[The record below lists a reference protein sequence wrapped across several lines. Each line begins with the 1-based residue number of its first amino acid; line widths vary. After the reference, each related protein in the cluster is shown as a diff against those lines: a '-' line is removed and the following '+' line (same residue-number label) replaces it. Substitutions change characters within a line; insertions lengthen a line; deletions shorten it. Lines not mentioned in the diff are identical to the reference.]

1 MKDYFYQKIKFF
13 VIVFFTGI
21 FILSSNL
28 FSAQAGITADE
39 PLAVLAGKKI
49 IEMGGNAVDA
59 AVTIGFVMAVTYPQ
73 AGNIGGGGFM
83 IVKMKGKDP
92 VFIDYRETAP
102 SGFDIKAFFDEKGNF
117 VRKRALFGYM
127 ASGVPG
133 TVKGLYKAWKMFGK
147 LKWRT
152 LLQPAIELAEK
163 GFTVRPFLARSFKR
177 YERIFRMFPESER
190 IFLNGGKG
198 FIAGDILIQPE
209 LAHTLKLIAERGADG
224 FYRGETAEKLE
235 KDFISHGGW
244 ITKRDLENY
253 EAKVRTPVIVDYKG
267 YKIILPSLP
276 SSGGPVIAEIL
287 NIFKNFNVPK
297 DDVFYYNLLAEAMK
311 VSFFDRSY
319 YMGDADFNKELP
331 IKAFTNEAYAK
342 EKANMIKIGKVLKI
356 DKKSMPSPFD
366 YEKNNTTHFSVVD
379 KEGNAVANTYTLN
392 SIFGSGVI
400 AKGTG
405 IIMNNEIDDFGF
417 GEKNANQFGLITSNY
432 NLAGP
437 GKRMLSSMSP
447 AIVLK
452 NGEVYVISGAA
463 GGPKIISATL
473 QIILN
478 IVERGMNLK
487 KAAEYPRI
495 HHQYFPD
502 ILFVDKKMPEDCVK
516 ELEKI
521 GYKIRRLR
529 SIAVANSILISGKKT
544 YTMPDRKRVGYGIS
558 F

>member
-1 MKDYFYQKIKFF
+1 MKKYFYQKSKQF
-13 VIVFFTGI
+13 
-21 FILSSNL
+21 FILLLIIAFTSPL
-28 FSAQAGITADE
+28 FSYEAGISADE
-39 PLAVLAGKKI
+39 PLSVLAGKRI
-49 IEMGGNAVDA
+49 IEKGGNAVDA

-83 IVKMKGKDP
+83 IIKMKDKEP

-102 SGFDIKAFFDEKGNF
+102 SKFDLKAFFDEKGNF
-117 VRKRALFGYM
+117 VRTRSLYGYL

-133 TVKGLYKAWKMFGK
+133 TVKGLYKAWKMYGK
-147 LKWRT
+147 LEWKT
-152 LLQPAIELAEK
+152 LIQPAIELAEN
-163 GFTVRPFLARSFKR
+163 GFIIRPYLAKSFKR
-177 YERIFRMFPESER
+177 YEKLFRYFPDSEK
-190 IFLNGGKG
+190 IFLNNGKG
-198 FIAGDILIQPE
+198 YIAGDILIQPE
-209 LAHTLKLIAERGADG
+209 LAHTLKLIAEKGPDG
-224 FYRGETAEKLE
+224 FYKGETADKIE
-235 KDFISHGGW
+235 KDFTSHGGW
-244 ITKRDLENY
+244 ITKKDLQNY
-253 EAKVRTPVIVDYKG
+253 KAIIRKPVIVNYKG

-287 NIFKNFNVPK
+287 NIFKNFKIPK
-297 DDVFYYNLLAEAMK
+297 DDVSYYNLLAEAMK

-319 YMGDADFNKELP
+319 YMGDSDFHKDLP
-331 IKAFTNEAYAK
+331 SKAFLNPNYAN
-342 EKANMIKIGKVLKI
+342 EKAKLIKIGKVLKI
-356 DKKSMPSPFD
+356 EKEKMPTPFNF
-366 YEKNNTTHFSVVD
+366 EKNNTTHFSVVD
-379 KEGNAVANTYTLN
+379 REGNAVSNTYTLN

-417 GEKNANQFGLITSNY
+417 GEKNANQFGLITSKY

-452 NGEVYVISGAA
+452 DGIPYIISGAA
-463 GGPKIISATL
+463 GGPKIISATI

-478 IVERGMNLK
+478 IVERGMGLK

-495 HHQYFPD
+495 HHQYLPD
-502 ILFVDKKMPEDCVK
+502 ILFVDKNMPENYVK

-521 GYKIRRLR
+521 GYKVKRRN
-529 SIAVANSILISGKKT
+529 SIAVANSILIKKDKT
-544 YTMPDRKRVGYGIS
+544 YTKPDRKKVGYGVS